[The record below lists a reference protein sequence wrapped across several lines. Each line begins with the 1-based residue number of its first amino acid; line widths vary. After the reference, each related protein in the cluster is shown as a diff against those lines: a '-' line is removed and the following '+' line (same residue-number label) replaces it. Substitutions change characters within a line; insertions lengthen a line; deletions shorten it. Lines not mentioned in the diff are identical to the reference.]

1 VGVRSVELRV
11 AGQPGGEGVLLCN
24 GAKGDATK
32 GTGRVYFG
40 DGSCGRFVWY
50 YSITFGEH
58 GEVLNFEAVE
68 IGETGE

>member
-1 VGVRSVELRV
+1 VW
-11 AGQPGGEGVLLCN
+11 PGNQAAKECYYVMEQ
-24 GAKGDATK
+24 KGDATK